1 MRIKKEENLLET
13 DTSVVKRKTRQRQAT
28 GLAEPLSCL
37 EEIFQAGGDMS
48 SFPFE
53 ESIIEETEEYIVVQR
68 SFDKNLGREEL
79 VWHRDKEDREICV
92 IEGEGWYLQFD
103 NELPNLMQKN
113 VSYKIPSETWHR
125 IINTNET
132 KLLINVR
139 KYK

>member
-1 MRIKKEENLLET
+1 
-13 DTSVVKRKTRQRQAT
+13 
-28 GLAEPLSCL
+28 
-37 EEIFQAGGDMS
+37 MS
-48 SFPFE
+48 SLPFE
-53 ESIIEETEEYIVVQR
+53 ESVIEETEEYIVVQR

-132 KLLINVR
+132 KLLISVR

>member
-1 MRIKKEENLLET
+1 
-13 DTSVVKRKTRQRQAT
+13 
-28 GLAEPLSCL
+28 
-37 EEIFQAGGDMS
+37 MS
-48 SFPFE
+48 YLPFD
-53 ESIIEETEEYIVVQR
+53 ESIIKETEKYIVVQR
-68 SFDKNLGREEL
+68 SFDNKLGNEEL
-79 VWHRDKEDREICV
+79 VWHRDKEDREIYL
-92 IEGEGWYLQFD
+92 IEGEGWYIQFD